1 MLAALTAA
9 GLARSLRQ
17 EARERRSPVCSA
29 ALMSH
34 TALTMPV
41 EEQLRRSPR
50 ERLLEA
56 ARELFYAEGV
66 HTVGIDR
73 VIERA
78 GVAKASLYSTFG
90 SKEGLVRAYLEDY
103 HDRILGRRRAAA
115 DAESDPVAAIL
126 AVFDSLA
133 RDYQRPDYNGCAFSG
148 ARAEEP
154 AGGPVDA
161 AARAYRAEVR
171 DLFRELC
178 SRGGRQG
185 SRSARMAAAAA
196 LQRRRREREDRARP
210 RSGDRSAGSGRDAAG
225 VRAQLACPGL
235 RARAT

>member
-1 MLAALTAA
+1 M
-9 GLARSLRQ
+9 R
-17 EARERRSPVCSA
+17 
-29 ALMSH
+29 H
-34 TALTMPV
+34 TSITMPV
-41 EEQLRRSPR
+41 EEELRRPPR

-66 HTVGIDR
+66 HTVGVDR

-90 SKEGLVRAYLEDY
+90 SKEGLVRAYLEEY
-103 HDRILGRRRAAA
+103 HDRVLSRRRAAA

-161 AARAYRAEVR
+161 AARAYRADVR
-171 DLFRELC
+171 ALFRELC
-178 SRGGRQG
+178 TRAGAKDPNLLAWQLQILYSGGAE
-185 SRSARMAAAAA
+185 SAKIERAPEVPAAQRAAVETLLASA
-196 LQRRRREREDRARP
+196 L
-210 RSGDRSAGSGRDAAG
+210 S
-225 VRAQLACPGL
+225 
-235 RARAT
+235 

>member
-1 MLAALTAA
+1 
-9 GLARSLRQ
+9 
-17 EARERRSPVCSA
+17 
-29 ALMSH
+29 MSH
-34 TALTMPV
+34 TSIRMSV
-41 EEQLRRSPR
+41 QEELKRSPR

-90 SKEGLVRAYLEDY
+90 SKEGLVRAYLEEY
-103 HDRILGRRRAAA
+103 HDRIISRRRAAA

-161 AARAYRAEVR
+161 AARAYRAEMR

-178 SRGGRQG
+178 
-185 SRSARMAAAAA
+185 
-196 LQRRRREREDRARP
+196 
-210 RSGDRSAGSGRDAAG
+210 
-225 VRAQLACPGL
+225 VRAGARDPDLLAWQLQILYSGGAESAKIERDPEVPAAQ
-235 RARAT
+235 RAAVETLLASALN

>member
-1 MLAALTAA
+1 MRYASPYDLPADLLEPRRAMSQTGTA
-9 GLARSLRQ
+9 
-17 EARERRSPVCSA
+17 
-29 ALMSH
+29 
-34 TALTMPV
+34 MPV
-41 EEQLRRSPR
+41 EEELRRPPR

-90 SKEGLVRAYLEDY
+90 SKDGLVSAYLEEY
-103 HDRILGRRRAAA
+103 HARVIGRQRAAA
-115 DAESDPVAAIL
+115 ASAPDPVAAIL

-133 RDYQRPDYNGCAFSG
+133 RNYQRSDYNGCPFSG

-161 AARAYRAEVR
+161 AARAYRAEMR
-171 DLFRELC
+171 ELFRELC
-178 SRGGRQG
+178 VEAGATDPDLLAWQLQLVYSGGAE
-185 SRSARMAAAAA
+185 SAKI
-196 LQRRRREREDRARP
+196 E
-210 RSGDRSAGSGRDAAG
+210 RDAKVPAAQ
-225 VRAQLACPGL
+225 RAAVETLLKSALA
-235 RARAT
+235 